1 MFLSVPVQVWLALGS
16 AAAVLAAGS
25 LLRCWWLR
33 GAPREEIRGRLGS
46 LVVWWTILLL
56 LAVAAVTGRAGVVLI
71 VTWTSGWALW
81 EYLGLTG
88 GANRAL
94 TRWLALACLVLQAV
108 WIYLDWYQVFAVF
121 LPLCVLAGVPG
132 GLVLAG
138 RTRGFL
144 SETTQVGWG
153 LLLTGYALGHAA
165 YLSVLPGDWNPRG
178 GAAGWFIY
186 LVLLTQAN
194 DIAQALCGRR
204 FGRLP
209 LARRVSP
216 HKTWE
221 GLLAGLAVTVAL
233 SLVLAP
239 WLTSLADGASWE
251 GFAPVPGWLSGWL
264 SRWPAALAASV
275 IVGAGLLGDLTVSA
289 LKRDLGV
296 KDTGAILPTQGGIL
310 DRVDSLLLASPALF
324 YLVCW
329 WHGR

>member
-1 MFLSVPVQVWLALGS
+1 MFLSVPINVWLALGS

-33 GAPREEIRGRLGS
+33 GARPEEARGRLGS
-46 LVVWWTILLL
+46 LIVWWTILLL

-71 VTWTSGWALW
+71 VTLTSGWALW

-88 GANRAL
+88 GANRVQ
-94 TRWLALACLVLQAV
+94 TRWLALACLVPQAV

-132 GLVLAG
+132 CLVLAG

-144 SETTQVGWG
+144 GEVTQVGWG

-165 YLSVLPGDWNPRG
+165 YLSVLPAEWNPRG

-221 GLLAGLAVTVAL
+221 GLLSGLAVTVVL
-233 SLVLAP
+233 SLALAP
-239 WLTSLADGASWE
+239 WLTSLADGEHGE
-251 GFAPVPGWLSGWL
+251 GLARVPVWL
-264 SRWPAALAASV
+264 SRWPAALAAVV
-275 IVGAGLLGDLTVSA
+275 IVAAGLLGDLTVSA

-296 KDTGAILPTQGGIL
+296 KDTGSILPTQGGIL

-329 WHGR
+329 WHSR